1 MGVAHPATAA
11 LPTSR
16 STLNDVIIPS
26 PPREVQALI
35 TGLAATIHATAS
47 SATMGTI
54 KHQNEK
60 VT

>member
-16 STLNDVIIPS
+16 STINALIIPA
-26 PPREVQALI
+26 PREVQAFAA
-35 TGLAATIHATAS
+35 GLAATIHATAS
-47 SATMGTI
+47 GATMGMV